1 MVREGEADETNVGPA
16 CSACRTWQMQEE
28 AIRARL
34 GVVSF
39 AMMHLPAA
47 MWAFLH
53 ASVGGRTAVV
63 WRELWGCAE
72 AQRSPGP
79 PGSIGA
85 ACRMRAACCAQHN
98 ATYGRIV
105 KLYGR
110 TTRRPAAR
118 QITGLKSNAGAS
130 SAPNYRVEKQRGGQ
144 QRAKFPG

>member
-72 AQRSPGP
+72 AQKAQARPTPSQ
-79 PGSIGA
+79 A
-85 ACRMRAACCAQHN
+85 ASVLRVACVPHAAHAVHSTMPHT
-98 ATYGRIV
+98 AV
-105 KLYGR
+105 
-110 TTRRPAAR
+110 
-118 QITGLKSNAGAS
+118 
-130 SAPNYRVEKQRGGQ
+130 
-144 QRAKFPG
+144 

>member
-1 MVREGEADETNVGPA
+1 MASKMSFFQCHVHVLIILFYLFCWRCFSTRKFGAHF
-16 CSACRTWQMQEE
+16 
-28 AIRARL
+28 
-34 GVVSF
+34 VSSQG
-39 AMMHLPAA
+39 A
-47 MWAFLH
+47 
-53 ASVGGRTAVV
+53 
-63 WRELWGCAE
+63 ELWGCAE
-72 AQRSPGP
+72 AQSPNTQ

-85 ACRMRAACCAQHN
+85 ACRMRAACCACCAQHN

-110 TTRRPAAR
+110 TTRGPAAR